1 MKVQL
6 KMTPLYPTWK

>member
-6 KMTPLYPTWK
+6 KIPKFGP